1 MKTTSLTDM
10 PKRKEKPL
18 MVRLHL
24 VHGLQLL
31 MMLIWIIRLFL
42 LRTRS
47 IILLLKKF
55 MVRMLKPWLW
65 VKNEQPLEQPIIKPV
80 KNIKFEVG
88 VKDSSTYVSTQFLI
102 SLMSNPSLVCNVAL
116 VEHL

>member
-1 MKTTSLTDM
+1 MKTTFLTYM

-42 LRTRS
+42 LKTKS
-47 IILLLKKF
+47 ITLLLKKF
-55 MVRMLKPWLW
+55 YGEDVETLVMGE
-65 VKNEQPLEQPIIKPV
+65 NE
-80 KNIKFEVG
+80 
-88 VKDSSTYVSTQFLI
+88 
-102 SLMSNPSLVCNVAL
+102 
-116 VEHL
+116 